1 MKSHYI
7 IEGDVVNLVG
17 AKKRYSRLFY
27 GTAEQAKNEVYAAA
41 EADNHISETDGDCT
55 IQLFERAG
63 GRRYKP
69 IGAEMTIR

>member
-27 GTAEQAKNEVYAAA
+27 GTEEQAKNEVYK
-41 EADNHISETDGDCT
+41 DGIMYQKHGFSDIRVALYRVT
-55 IQLFERAG
+55 GMEYVGKYEYKG
-63 GRRYKP
+63 G
-69 IGAEMTIR
+69 

>member
-1 MKSHYI
+1 MEKGKSRSKDMKKYLLTDSEAGWY
-7 IEGDVVNLVG
+7 
-17 AKKRYSRLFY
+17 KPC
-27 GTAEQAKNEVYAAA
+27 GTLDEAAA
-41 EADNHISETDGDCT
+41 EVDARIAETDGDCT